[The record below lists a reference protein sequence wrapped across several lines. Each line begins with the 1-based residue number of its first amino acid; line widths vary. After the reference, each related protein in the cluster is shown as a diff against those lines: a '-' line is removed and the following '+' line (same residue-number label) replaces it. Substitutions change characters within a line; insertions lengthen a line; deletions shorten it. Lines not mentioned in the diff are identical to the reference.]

1 MGDKLTNET
10 TLDIP
15 REFINIEIKL
25 IVATKLPFSSNLK
38 RDCEREAK
46 AVWKS
51 ENQKRVIDP
60 HNTSHRPIQ
69 RTRRHFLLNKIGS
82 TISMG

>member
-10 TLDIP
+10 TLDIS

-25 IVATKLPFSSNLK
+25 IVTTKLPFSSNLK

-46 AVWKS
+46 AV
-51 ENQKRVIDP
+51 
-60 HNTSHRPIQ
+60 
-69 RTRRHFLLNKIGS
+69 
-82 TISMG
+82 